1 MPLDVTYWTAEI
13 DALLTMLDPYW
24 PYMAAAISIGLAV
37 TVTVHVAQNKRD
49 ARAAA
54 AWTGLVWLVPVLGAL
69 LYYILGVNRIRRRAR
84 QLTGG
89 LIDSNDGWRVAAEP
103 EPDLKHLKI
112 LSRLVGRLTH
122 LPLTDG
128 NRITL
133 LDAPGAYQAMLDA
146 IDNANESIYLATYIF
161 GNDAAGKPLA
171 DALSSAVARGV
182 KVRVLVDGV
191 GALYSLPSV
200 VWRLRRGK
208 VPVERFLYSL
218 APWRMPYLNLR
229 NHRKFMVVDR
239 RYGFTGGMNIRAG
252 YIQQPPKITDLH
264 AGIEGPVVGQLLRS
278 FAADWYFTS
287 GELLDTSY
295 RGPAWLGGVQSRG
308 ISAGPDA
315 DFDKRRM
322 TLLAAIGSA
331 ESRIR
336 IVTPYFVP
344 DLTLLA
350 TLQLALLKGVRVQIV
365 VPRKNNL
372 RLVHWASL
380 HALRWLVAEGAELY
394 LSPPPFDHSKV
405 MTVDQ
410 HWLMLGS
417 GNWDA
422 RSLRLNF
429 EFDLECYS
437 ATLTTRVDKVL
448 DRHILL
454 STRME
459 SEHFRD
465 MAPWRRLRNALS
477 HLMEPYL

>member
-1 MPLDVTYWTAEI
+1 MD
-13 DALLTMLDPYW
+13 LTFWKSRYDQGLAVLEPFW
-24 PYMAAAISIGLAV
+24 PYIAAAISLSLAIYV
-37 TVTVHVAQNKRD
+37 TAHVAQNKRD

-54 AWTGLVWLVPVLGAL
+54 AWTGLVWLVPVLGAV
-69 LYYILGVNRIRRRAR
+69 LYFMLGVNRIQRRAR

-89 LIDSNDGWRVAAEP
+89 LIDSDDGWRVAAEAVP
-103 EPDLKHLKI
+103 TVPHLQV

-128 NRITL
+128 NELAL
-133 LDAPGAYQAMLDA
+133 LDAPQTYQAMLDA
-146 IDNANESIYLATYIF
+146 INGASESIYLVTYIF
-161 GNDAAGKPLA
+161 GNDAAGKPLVE
-171 DALSSAVARGV
+171 ALAAAVKRGV
-182 KVRVLVDGV
+182 KVRVLIDGM
-191 GALYSLPSV
+191 GAHYSLPSV
-200 VWRLRRGK
+200 VWRLRRRG
-208 VPVERFLYSL
+208 VPVQRFLYSL
-218 APWRMPYLNLR
+218 APWRMPYINLR
-229 NHRKFMVVDR
+229 NHRKIMIVDR
-239 RYGFTGGMNIRAG
+239 SLGFTGGMNIRAG
-252 YIQQPPKITDLH
+252 YLHKPARTTDLH
-264 AGIEGPVVGQLLRS
+264 ARLEGPVVGQLLRS
-278 FAADWYFTS
+278 FAADWVFTC
-287 GELLDTSY
+287 GEVLETSY
-295 RGPAWLGGVQSRG
+295 RGPAQVGDVQARG

-315 DFDKRRM
+315 DFDKRRL

-331 ESRIR
+331 EHRIR

-344 DLTLLA
+344 DLTLMA
-350 TLQLALLKGVRVQIV
+350 TLQMAILKGVQVQIV
-365 VPRKNNL
+365 IPRKRNL
-372 RLVHWASL
+372 RMVNWASL
-380 HALRWLVAEGAELY
+380 HALRWLVGEGAELY